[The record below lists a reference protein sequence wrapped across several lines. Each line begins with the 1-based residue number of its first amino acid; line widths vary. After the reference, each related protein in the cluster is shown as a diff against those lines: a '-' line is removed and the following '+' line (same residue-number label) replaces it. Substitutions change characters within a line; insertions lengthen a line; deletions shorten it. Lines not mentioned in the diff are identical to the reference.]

1 MNAND
6 VARLIKE
13 KGETQAAMAR
23 FLNISADKF
32 NKSLK
37 GIRQFTPDELDKMA
51 RYFNVMPERPR
62 TRRLPI
68 VGLVAAGAWREG
80 FEAVRGYIPSPDL
93 SLSDEAF
100 VVQVDGDS
108 MNLVAKDGELII
120 VEPRDRR
127 LVCGRYYVV
136 RNSEGEMTFKRYMD
150 NPARLEPVSD
160 DPAHCIIYPGQDGFE
175 VIGRATQKVSN
186 L

>member
-1 MNAND
+1 MDAND
-6 VARLIKE
+6 VARLIAE
-13 KGETQAAMAR
+13 RRETQAGMAR
-23 FLNISADKF
+23 FLGISADKF

-37 GIRQFTPDELDKMA
+37 GVRQFTADELDKMA
-51 RYFNVMPERPR
+51 RYFGVMPERPR

-80 FEAVRGYIPSPDL
+80 FADVRGYIPSPDL

-100 VVQVDGDS
+100 VVQVDGSS
-108 MNLVAKDGELII
+108 MNLVAQDGELII

-127 LVCGRYYVV
+127 LVSGRYYIV
-136 RNSEGEMTFKRYMD
+136 RNSEGEMTFKRYME

-160 DPAHCIIYPGQDGFE
+160 DPSHEPIYPGTDGFE
-175 VIGRATQKVSN
+175 IIGRATKKVSD